1 MTHHQCASATP
12 FQKTDVAFDTATLL
26 WTLAKDANY
35 MAALAE
41 YSRRSGLF

>member
-1 MTHHQCASATP
+1 MTHHQLASATIIK
-12 FQKTDVAFDTATLL
+12 KTDVAFDTSTLL
-26 WTLAKDANY
+26 WNLAKDANY

>member
-1 MTHHQCASATP
+1 MTHRLLASATLP
-12 FQKTDVAFDTATLL
+12 EKTDAVFTTSTLL

-41 YSRRSGLF
+41 FNRRSGLF